1 MTRHEEATGARTHI
15 RVSAETKQL
24 LQDLKQKHGFATTD
38 QVLRYYLPSN
48 VAENRPVFHSA
59 REIYNLTKRHPDIDR
74 LVKGAS
80 NEIMRSI
87 NKSGLSQ
94 QKSKPVHNNSKS
106 SWQRQQRRKL

>member
-1 MTRHEEATGARTHI
+1 MVRPLKQDRESIALTTI
-15 RVSAETKQL
+15 RVSPKVRQL
-24 LQDLKQKHGFATTD
+24 LHDLKLKHDFATTD

-48 VAENRPVFHSA
+48 VAENRPIFHSA

-87 NKSGLSQ
+87 NKSGPRQSRLKS
-94 QKSKPVHNNSKS
+94 KSKPK
-106 SWQRQQRRKL
+106 